1 MRMTN
6 ARPVTV
12 ADMLDARD
20 RRAERQKR
28 FLETSPVLIC
38 LTMNI
43 PGPIKASTEILA
55 AFREGVRRVQSAV
68 GARPILYEAFTGPE
82 AYVPLN
88 ADAEAVK
95 REMCRIEDEEPL
107 GRLFDLDVLTGNGEK
122 HGRSALGFSP
132 RSCLLCGKPAF
143 ACARSRAHSVSEL
156 SGEVSRRIDEWRRA
170 TLPERIS
177 EAAVRALIREAETTP
192 KPGLVDRRNNG
203 SHPDMSL
210 EMLLRSARSLKP
222 YFRECARAGMKL
234 EEADAF
240 PTLRA
245 LGMEAE
251 KTMLNATGGVN
262 AHKGVI
268 FSQGLLA
275 ASAAACLRS
284 FEADAEKICAR
295 AGRMAAPH
303 MEAHFRSLRAET
315 AYSFGDRLFL
325 ATGLRGARG
334 EAADGFPSVL
344 RIALPAL
351 DADMFGSPMK
361 KRETAG
367 SFTTSGYPEEM
378 RGTVENA
385 AAFENPAE
393 MRKTIEDSVTSDTDA
408 TESTVETKERNEMH
422 GADVQ
427 RSTEIGAE
435 DISGVYALLRLAVET
450 DDTTLIRRGGLS
462 RAEAAKREIRALLD
476 SGITREKVETLDD
489 QFIRENLTLGGCAD
503 LLACACFLRAVREI

>member
-1 MRMTN
+1 MTN

-262 AHKGVI
+262 AHKGAI
-268 FSQGLLA
+268 FSLGLLA

-351 DADMFGSPMK
+351 DA
-361 KRETAG
+361 
-367 SFTTSGYPEEM
+367 EEM
-378 RGTVENA
+378 
-385 AAFENPAE
+385 ENPVE
-393 MRKTIEDSVTSDTDA
+393 VVGSSVTADGNSAMPDA
-408 TESTVETKERNEMH
+408 EELS
-422 GADVQ
+422 GAH
-427 RSTEIGAE
+427 
-435 DISGVYALLRLAVET
+435 ALLRLAVEM
-450 DDTTLIRRGGLS
+450 DDTTLIRRGGRS

-503 LLACACFLRAVREI
+503 LLACAYFLRAVREI

>member
-1 MRMTN
+1 MTN

-28 FLETSPVLIC
+28 FLETLPVLIC

-88 ADAEAVK
+88 ADAEVVK

-262 AHKGVI
+262 AHKGAI
-268 FSQGLLA
+268 FSLGLLA

-315 AYSFGDRLFL
+315 AGSFGDRLYL
-325 ATGLRGARG
+325 ETGLRGARG

-351 DADMFGSPMK
+351 DA
-361 KRETAG
+361 
-367 SFTTSGYPEEM
+367 EEM
-378 RGTVENA
+378 G
-385 AAFENPAE
+385 NPAE
-393 MRKTIEDSVTSDTDA
+393 VVGSSVTADGNSVMPDA
-408 TESTVETKERNEMH
+408 EELS
-422 GADVQ
+422 GA
-427 RSTEIGAE
+427 
-435 DISGVYALLRLAVET
+435 YALLRLAVEM
-450 DDTTLIRRGGLS
+450 DDTTLIRRGGRS

-476 SGITREKVETLDD
+476 SGLTREKVETLDD
-489 QFIRENLTLGGCAD
+489 QFIRENLTIGGCAD
-503 LLACACFLRAVREI
+503 LLACAYFLRAVREI

>member
-1 MRMTN
+1 MTN

-88 ADAEAVK
+88 ADAEVVK

-222 YFRECARAGMKL
+222 YFCECARAGMKL

-251 KTMLNATGGVN
+251 KTMLNSTGGVN
-262 AHKGVI
+262 AHKGAI
-268 FSQGLLA
+268 FSLGLLA

-344 RIALPAL
+344 RIAL

>member
-1 MRMTN
+1 MTN

-43 PGPIKASTEILA
+43 PGPIKASAEILA

-88 ADAEAVK
+88 ADAEVVK

-210 EMLLRSARSLKP
+210 EMLLRSACSLKP

-262 AHKGVI
+262 AHKGAI
-268 FSQGLLA
+268 FSLGLLA

-351 DADMFGSPMK
+351 DAEEM
-361 KRETAG
+361 EN
-367 SFTTSGYPEEM
+367 PEEVV
-378 RGTVENA
+378 GS
-385 AAFENPAE
+385 
-393 MRKTIEDSVTSDTDA
+393 SVTADGNSVMPDA
-408 TESTVETKERNEMH
+408 GEL
-422 GADVQ
+422 
-427 RSTEIGAE
+427 
-435 DISGVYALLRLAVET
+435 SGVYALLRLAVEM
-450 DDTTLIRRGGLS
+450 DDTTLIRRGGRS
-462 RAEAAKREIRALLD
+462 RAEAAKKEIRAFLD
-476 SGITREKVETLDD
+476 SGLTREKVETLDD

-503 LLACACFLRAVREI
+503 LLACAYFLRAVREI

>member
-12 ADMLDARD
+12 ADMLDVRD

-43 PGPIKASTEILA
+43 PGPIKASAEILA

-88 ADAEAVK
+88 ADAEVVK

-122 HGRSALGFSP
+122 HGRTALGFSP

-143 ACARSRAHSVSEL
+143 ACARSRAHSVSAL

-210 EMLLRSARSLKP
+210 AMLLRSARSLKP

-262 AHKGVI
+262 AHKGAI
-268 FSQGLLA
+268 FSLGLLA

-351 DADMFGSPMK
+351 DAEEM
-361 KRETAG
+361 EN
-367 SFTTSGYPEEM
+367 PEEVV
-378 RGTVENA
+378 GS
-385 AAFENPAE
+385 
-393 MRKTIEDSVTSDTDA
+393 SVTADGNSVMPDA
-408 TESTVETKERNEMH
+408 GEL
-422 GADVQ
+422 
-427 RSTEIGAE
+427 
-435 DISGVYALLRLAVET
+435 SGVYALLRLAVEM
-450 DDTTLIRRGGLS
+450 DDTTLIRRGGRS
-462 RAEAAKREIRALLD
+462 RAEAAKKEIRAFLD
-476 SGITREKVETLDD
+476 SGLTREKVETLDD

-503 LLACACFLRAVREI
+503 LLACAYFLRAVREI

>member
-28 FLETSPVLIC
+28 FLEASPVLIC

-88 ADAEAVK
+88 ADAEVVK

-210 EMLLRSARSLKP
+210 AMLLRSARSLKP

-262 AHKGVI
+262 AHKGAI
-268 FSQGLLA
+268 FSLGLLA

-367 SFTTSGYPEEM
+367 SFTTFGYPEEM
-378 RGTVENA
+378 RETVENA

-393 MRKTIEDSVTSDTDA
+393 MRKTIEDSVTSDTGA
-408 TESTVETKERNEMH
+408 AESTVETKERNEMH

-427 RSTEIGAE
+427 TNTEIDAEELSGA
-435 DISGVYALLRLAVET
+435 YALLRLAVEM
-450 DDTTLIRRGGLS
+450 DDTTLIRRGGRS
-462 RAEAAKREIRALLD
+462 RAEAAKKEIRAFLD
-476 SGITREKVETLDD
+476 SGLTREKVETLDD

-503 LLACACFLRAVREI
+503 LLACAYFLRAVREI

>member
-1 MRMTN
+1 MTN

-210 EMLLRSARSLKP
+210 EMLLRSARSLKL

-262 AHKGVI
+262 AHKGAI
-268 FSQGLLA
+268 FSLGLLA

-325 ATGLRGARG
+325 TTGLRGVRG

-351 DADMFGSPMK
+351 DA
-361 KRETAG
+361 
-367 SFTTSGYPEEM
+367 EEM
-378 RGTVENA
+378 G
-385 AAFENPAE
+385 NPAE
-393 MRKTIEDSVTSDTDA
+393 VVGSSVTADGNSVMPDA
-408 TESTVETKERNEMH
+408 EELS
-422 GADVQ
+422 GA
-427 RSTEIGAE
+427 
-435 DISGVYALLRLAVET
+435 YALLRLAVEM

-503 LLACACFLRAVREI
+503 LLACAYFLMAVREI

>member
-1 MRMTN
+1 MTN

-156 SGEVSRRIDEWRRA
+156 SGEVSRRIDEWQRA

-234 EEADAF
+234 EEADVF
-240 PTLRA
+240 PTFRA

-262 AHKGVI
+262 AHKGDI
-268 FSQGLLA
+268 FSLGLLA

-351 DADMFGSPMK
+351 DAEEM
-361 KRETAG
+361 EN
-367 SFTTSGYPEEM
+367 PEEVV
-378 RGTVENA
+378 GS
-385 AAFENPAE
+385 
-393 MRKTIEDSVTSDTDA
+393 SVTADGNSVMPDA
-408 TESTVETKERNEMH
+408 GEL
-422 GADVQ
+422 
-427 RSTEIGAE
+427 
-435 DISGVYALLRLAVET
+435 SGVYALLRLAVEM
-450 DDTTLIRRGGLS
+450 DDTTLIRRGGRS
-462 RAEAAKREIRALLD
+462 RAEAAKKEIRAFLD
-476 SGITREKVETLDD
+476 SGLTREKVETLDD

-503 LLACACFLRAVREI
+503 LLACAYFLRAVREI

>member
-88 ADAEAVK
+88 ADAEVVK

-222 YFRECARAGMKL
+222 YFCECARAGMKL

-251 KTMLNATGGVN
+251 KTMLNSTGGVN
-262 AHKGVI
+262 AHKGAI
-268 FSQGLLA
+268 FSLGLLA

-378 RGTVENA
+378 R
-385 AAFENPAE
+385 
-393 MRKTIEDSVTSDTDA
+393 KTIEDSVTSDTDA
-408 TESTVETKERNEMH
+408 AESTVETKERNEMH

-427 RSTEIGAE
+427 TSTEIDAEELSGAF
-435 DISGVYALLRLAVET
+435 ALLRLAVEM

-476 SGITREKVETLDD
+476 SGLTREKVETLDD

-503 LLACACFLRAVREI
+503 LLACAYFLRAVREI

>member
-43 PGPIKASTEILA
+43 PGSIKTSPEILA

-88 ADAEAVK
+88 ADAEVVK

-107 GRLFDLDVLTGNGEK
+107 GRLFDLDVLAKNGEK
-122 HGRSALGFSP
+122 CCRSALGFSP

-143 ACARSRAHSVSEL
+143 ACARSRAHSVSDL

-203 SHPDMSL
+203 SHTDMSL

-262 AHKGVI
+262 AHKGAI
-268 FSQGLLA
+268 FSLGLLT

-351 DADMFGSPMK
+351 DA
-361 KRETAG
+361 
-367 SFTTSGYPEEM
+367 EEM
-378 RGTVENA
+378 
-385 AAFENPAE
+385 ENPAE
-393 MRKTIEDSVTSDTDA
+393 VVGSSVTADGNSVMPDA
-408 TESTVETKERNEMH
+408 EELS
-422 GADVQ
+422 GA
-427 RSTEIGAE
+427 
-435 DISGVYALLRLAVET
+435 YALLRLAVEM
-450 DDTTLIRRGGLS
+450 DDTTLIRRGGRS

-503 LLACACFLRAVREI
+503 LLACAYFLRAVREI

>member
-1 MRMTN
+1 MTN

-88 ADAEAVK
+88 ADAEVVK

-222 YFRECARAGMKL
+222 YFCECARAGMKL

-251 KTMLNATGGVN
+251 KTMLNSTGGVN
-262 AHKGVI
+262 AHKGAI
-268 FSQGLLA
+268 FSLGLLA

-378 RGTVENA
+378 R
-385 AAFENPAE
+385 
-393 MRKTIEDSVTSDTDA
+393 KTIEDSVTSDTDA
-408 TESTVETKERNEMH
+408 AESTVETKERNEMH

-427 RSTEIGAE
+427 TSTEIDAEELSGAF
-435 DISGVYALLRLAVET
+435 ALLRLAVEM

-476 SGITREKVETLDD
+476 SGLTREKVETLDD

-503 LLACACFLRAVREI
+503 LLACAYFLRAVREI

>member
-1 MRMTN
+1 MTN
-6 ARPVTV
+6 ARQVTV

-88 ADAEAVK
+88 ADAEVVK

-143 ACARSRAHSVSEL
+143 VCARSRAHSVSEL
-156 SGEVSRRIDEWRRA
+156 SGEVSRRIDEWQRA

-210 EMLLRSARSLKP
+210 EMLLRSACSLKP

-262 AHKGVI
+262 AHKGAI
-268 FSQGLLA
+268 FSLGLLA
-275 ASAAACLRS
+275 ASAAAVCGALKPTRRKS
-284 FEADAEKICAR
+284 VRGRVVWPRPIWRRISALCAR
-295 AGRMAAPH
+295 KRRIPSETGCFSQPACAA
-303 MEAHFRSLRAET
+303 R
-315 AYSFGDRLFL
+315 
-325 ATGLRGARG
+325 
-334 EAADGFPSVL
+334 
-344 RIALPAL
+344 
-351 DADMFGSPMK
+351 
-361 KRETAG
+361 
-367 SFTTSGYPEEM
+367 
-378 RGTVENA
+378 
-385 AAFENPAE
+385 
-393 MRKTIEDSVTSDTDA
+393 
-408 TESTVETKERNEMH
+408 
-422 GADVQ
+422 
-427 RSTEIGAE
+427 
-435 DISGVYALLRLAVET
+435 
-450 DDTTLIRRGGLS
+450 
-462 RAEAAKREIRALLD
+462 AAKLRMVFHR
-476 SGITREKVETLDD
+476 
-489 QFIRENLTLGGCAD
+489 FCASRCPR
-503 LLACACFLRAVREI
+503 LMRTCLEVQ

>member
-1 MRMTN
+1 MTN

-28 FLETSPVLIC
+28 FLETLPVLIC

-107 GRLFDLDVLTGNGEK
+107 GRLFDLDVLAKNGEK
-122 HGRSALGFSP
+122 CCRSALGLPP

-143 ACARSRAHSVSEL
+143 ECARSRAHSVPEL
-156 SGEVSRRIDEWRRA
+156 SKEVSRRIDEWRRE
-170 TLPERIS
+170 TLPERIA
-177 EAAVRALIREAETTP
+177 EAAVNALIREAETTP

-210 EMLLRSARSLKP
+210 EMLIRSARSLKP

-262 AHKGVI
+262 AHKGAI
-268 FSQGLLA
+268 FSLGLLA

-351 DADMFGSPMK
+351 DA
-361 KRETAG
+361 
-367 SFTTSGYPEEM
+367 EEM
-378 RGTVENA
+378 G
-385 AAFENPAE
+385 NPAE
-393 MRKTIEDSVTSDTDA
+393 VVGSSVTADGNSVMPDA
-408 TESTVETKERNEMH
+408 EEL
-422 GADVQ
+422 
-427 RSTEIGAE
+427 
-435 DISGVYALLRLAVET
+435 SGVYALLRLAVEM

-476 SGITREKVETLDD
+476 SGITREKVEMLDD
-489 QFIRENLTLGGCAD
+489 RFIHENLTLGGCAD
-503 LLACACFLRAVREI
+503 LLACAYFLRAVREI

>member
-210 EMLLRSARSLKP
+210 EMLFRSARSLKP

-262 AHKGVI
+262 AHKGAI
-268 FSQGLLA
+268 FSLGLLT

-351 DADMFGSPMK
+351 DA
-361 KRETAG
+361 
-367 SFTTSGYPEEM
+367 EEM
-378 RGTVENA
+378 
-385 AAFENPAE
+385 ENPAE
-393 MRKTIEDSVTSDTDA
+393 VVGSSVTADGNSVMPDA
-408 TESTVETKERNEMH
+408 EEFS
-422 GADVQ
+422 GA
-427 RSTEIGAE
+427 
-435 DISGVYALLRLAVET
+435 YALLRLAVEM
-450 DDTTLIRRGGLS
+450 DDTTLIRRGGRS

-503 LLACACFLRAVREI
+503 LLACAYFLRAVREI

>member
-1 MRMTN
+1 MTN

-143 ACARSRAHSVSEL
+143 ACARSRAHSVSDL

-262 AHKGVI
+262 AHKGAI
-268 FSQGLLA
+268 FSLGLLT

-303 MEAHFRSLRAET
+303 MEAHFHSLRAET

-344 RIALPAL
+344 RIAL

>member
-1 MRMTN
+1 MTN

-88 ADAEAVK
+88 ADAEVVK

-262 AHKGVI
+262 AHKGAI
-268 FSQGLLA
+268 FSLGLLA

-303 MEAHFRSLRAET
+303 MEAHFHSLRAET

-351 DADMFGSPMK
+351 DA
-361 KRETAG
+361 
-367 SFTTSGYPEEM
+367 EEM
-378 RGTVENA
+378 G
-385 AAFENPAE
+385 NPAE
-393 MRKTIEDSVTSDTDA
+393 VVGSSVTADGNSVMPDA
-408 TESTVETKERNEMH
+408 EELS
-422 GADVQ
+422 GA
-427 RSTEIGAE
+427 
-435 DISGVYALLRLAVET
+435 YALLRLAVET

-462 RAEAAKREIRALLD
+462 RAEAAKKEIRAFLD
-476 SGITREKVETLDD
+476 SGLTREKVETLDD

-503 LLACACFLRAVREI
+503 LLACAYFLRAVREI

>member
-88 ADAEAVK
+88 ADAEVVK

-262 AHKGVI
+262 AHKGAI
-268 FSQGLLA
+268 FSLGLLA

-295 AGRMAAPH
+295 AGRMTAPH

-351 DADMFGSPMK
+351 DA
-361 KRETAG
+361 
-367 SFTTSGYPEEM
+367 EEM
-378 RGTVENA
+378 G
-385 AAFENPAE
+385 NPAE
-393 MRKTIEDSVTSDTDA
+393 VVGSSVTADGNSVMPDA
-408 TESTVETKERNEMH
+408 DEL
-422 GADVQ
+422 
-427 RSTEIGAE
+427 
-435 DISGVYALLRLAVET
+435 SGTYALLRLAVEM
-450 DDTTLIRRGGLS
+450 DDTTLIRRGGRS
-462 RAEAAKREIRALLD
+462 RAEAAKKEIRAFLD
-476 SGITREKVETLDD
+476 SGLTREKVETLDD

-503 LLACACFLRAVREI
+503 LLACAYFLRAVREI

>member
-1 MRMTN
+1 MTN
-6 ARPVTV
+6 ARSVTV

-43 PGPIKASTEILA
+43 PGPIKASAEILA

-88 ADAEAVK
+88 ADAEVVK

-143 ACARSRAHSVSEL
+143 ACARSRAHSVPEL

-222 YFRECARAGMKL
+222 YFRECARAGIKL

-262 AHKGVI
+262 AHKGAI
-268 FSQGLLA
+268 FSLGLLA

-351 DADMFGSPMK
+351 DA
-361 KRETAG
+361 
-367 SFTTSGYPEEM
+367 EEM
-378 RGTVENA
+378 G
-385 AAFENPAE
+385 NPAE
-393 MRKTIEDSVTSDTDA
+393 VVGSSVTADGNSVMPDA
-408 TESTVETKERNEMH
+408 EELS
-422 GADVQ
+422 GA
-427 RSTEIGAE
+427 
-435 DISGVYALLRLAVET
+435 YALLRLAVEM
-450 DDTTLIRRGGLS
+450 DDTTLIRRGGRS
-462 RAEAAKREIRALLD
+462 RAEAAKKEIRAFLD
-476 SGITREKVETLDD
+476 SGLTREKVETLDD

-503 LLACACFLRAVREI
+503 LLACAYFLRAVREI

>member
-1 MRMTN
+1 MTN

-43 PGPIKASTEILA
+43 PGSIKASTEILA

-143 ACARSRAHSVSEL
+143 ECARSRAHSVSEL
-156 SGEVSRRIDEWRRA
+156 SGEVSRRIDEWRRE
-170 TLPERIS
+170 TLPERIA
-177 EAAVRALIREAETTP
+177 EAAVNALIREAETTP

-234 EEADAF
+234 EEADVF
-240 PTLRA
+240 PTFRA

-262 AHKGVI
+262 AHKGAI
-268 FSQGLLA
+268 FSLGLLA

-351 DADMFGSPMK
+351 DA
-361 KRETAG
+361 
-367 SFTTSGYPEEM
+367 EEM
-378 RGTVENA
+378 G
-385 AAFENPAE
+385 NPAE
-393 MRKTIEDSVTSDTDA
+393 VVGSSVTADGNSVMPDA
-408 TESTVETKERNEMH
+408 DEL
-422 GADVQ
+422 
-427 RSTEIGAE
+427 
-435 DISGVYALLRLAVET
+435 SGTYALLRLAVEM
-450 DDTTLIRRGGLS
+450 DDTTLIRRGGRS
-462 RAEAAKREIRALLD
+462 RAEAAKKEIRAFLD
-476 SGITREKVETLDD
+476 SGLTREKVETLDD

-503 LLACACFLRAVREI
+503 LLACAYFLRAVREI

>member
-1 MRMTN
+1 MTN

-88 ADAEAVK
+88 ADAEVVK

-262 AHKGVI
+262 AHKGAI
-268 FSQGLLA
+268 FSLGLLA

-295 AGRMAAPH
+295 AGRMTAPH

-351 DADMFGSPMK
+351 DA
-361 KRETAG
+361 
-367 SFTTSGYPEEM
+367 EEM
-378 RGTVENA
+378 G
-385 AAFENPAE
+385 NPAE
-393 MRKTIEDSVTSDTDA
+393 VVGSSVTADGNSVMPDA
-408 TESTVETKERNEMH
+408 DEL
-422 GADVQ
+422 
-427 RSTEIGAE
+427 
-435 DISGVYALLRLAVET
+435 SGTYALLRLAVEM
-450 DDTTLIRRGGLS
+450 DDTTLIRRGGRS
-462 RAEAAKREIRALLD
+462 RAEAAKKEIRAFLD
-476 SGITREKVETLDD
+476 SGLTREKVETLDD

-503 LLACACFLRAVREI
+503 LLACAYFLRAVREI

>member
-55 AFREGVRRVQSAV
+55 AFREGVRHVQSAV

-240 PTLRA
+240 PTLRV

-262 AHKGVI
+262 AHKGAI
-268 FSQGLLA
+268 FSLGLLT

-351 DADMFGSPMK
+351 DADMLGSPMK

-408 TESTVETKERNEMH
+408 AESTVETKERNEMH
-422 GADVQ
+422 GADMQ
-427 RSTEIGAE
+427 TSTEIDAEELSGA
-435 DISGVYALLRLAVET
+435 YALLRLAVEM
-450 DDTTLIRRGGLS
+450 DDTTLIRRGGRS

-476 SGITREKVETLDD
+476 SGLTREKVETLDD
-489 QFIRENLTLGGCAD
+489 QFIRENLTIGGCAD
-503 LLACACFLRAVREI
+503 LLACAYFLRAVREI

>member
-1 MRMTN
+1 MTN

-43 PGPIKASTEILA
+43 PGSIKASTEILA

-262 AHKGVI
+262 AHKGAI
-268 FSQGLLA
+268 FSLGLLA

-303 MEAHFRSLRAET
+303 MEAHFHSLRAET

-351 DADMFGSPMK
+351 DA
-361 KRETAG
+361 
-367 SFTTSGYPEEM
+367 EEM
-378 RGTVENA
+378 G
-385 AAFENPAE
+385 NPAE
-393 MRKTIEDSVTSDTDA
+393 VVGNSVTADGNSVMPDA
-408 TESTVETKERNEMH
+408 EELS
-422 GADVQ
+422 GA
-427 RSTEIGAE
+427 
-435 DISGVYALLRLAVET
+435 YALLRLAVEM

-476 SGITREKVETLDD
+476 SGLTREKVETLDD

-503 LLACACFLRAVREI
+503 LLACAYFLRAVREI

>member
-28 FLETSPVLIC
+28 FLKTSPVLIC

-43 PGPIKASTEILA
+43 PGPIKASSEILA
-55 AFREGVRRVQSAV
+55 AFREGARRVRSAV

-107 GRLFDLDVLTGNGEK
+107 GRLFDLDVLTGSGEK
-122 HGRSALGFSP
+122 CGRSALGLPP

-170 TLPERIS
+170 TLPERIA
-177 EAAVRALIREAETTP
+177 EAAVNALIREAETTP

-210 EMLLRSARSLKP
+210 AMLLRSARSLKP
-222 YFRECARAGMKL
+222 YFRECARAGLTM

-251 KTMLNATGGVN
+251 KTMLCATGGVN
-262 AHKGVI
+262 AHKGAI
-268 FSQGLLA
+268 FSLGLLT
-275 ASAAACLRS
+275 ASAAANLRK
-284 FEADAEKICAR
+284 FEADAGKICAR
-295 AGRMAAPH
+295 VGSMAAPH

-325 ATGLRGARG
+325 AAGLRGARG

-344 RIALPAL
+344 RVALPAL
-351 DADMFGSPMK
+351 DADVLGNPV
-361 KRETAG
+361 T
-367 SFTTSGYPEEM
+367 PES
-378 RGTVENA
+378 T
-385 AAFENPAE
+385 AE
-393 MRKTIEDSVTSDTDA
+393 MPKTMECSMIPDA
-408 TESTVETKERNEMH
+408 EELS
-422 GADVQ
+422 GA
-427 RSTEIGAE
+427 
-435 DISGVYALLRLAVET
+435 YALLRLAAET
-450 DDTTLIRRGGLS
+450 DDTTLIRRGGRS
-462 RAEAAKREIRALLD
+462 RAEAAKKEIRALLD
-476 SGITREKVETLDD
+476 SGLTREKVETLDD

-503 LLACACFLRAVREI
+503 LLACAYFLRAVREI

>member
-1 MRMTN
+1 MTN

-43 PGPIKASTEILA
+43 PGSIKTSPEILA

-88 ADAEAVK
+88 ADAEVVK
-95 REMCRIEDEEPL
+95 QEMCRIEDEEPL

-122 HGRSALGFSP
+122 HGRLALGFSP

-240 PTLRA
+240 STLRA

-262 AHKGVI
+262 AHKGAI
-268 FSQGLLA
+268 FSLGLLT

-295 AGRMAAPH
+295 AGHMAAPH

-351 DADMFGSPMK
+351 DA
-361 KRETAG
+361 
-367 SFTTSGYPEEM
+367 EEM
-378 RGTVENA
+378 G
-385 AAFENPAE
+385 NPAE
-393 MRKTIEDSVTSDTDA
+393 VVGSSVTADGNSVMPDA
-408 TESTVETKERNEMH
+408 EELS
-422 GADVQ
+422 GA
-427 RSTEIGAE
+427 
-435 DISGVYALLRLAVET
+435 YALLRLAVET

-476 SGITREKVETLDD
+476 SGITREKVEMLDD
-489 QFIRENLTLGGCAD
+489 RFIHENLTLGGCAD
-503 LLACACFLRAVREI
+503 LLACAYFLRAVREM

>member
-210 EMLLRSARSLKP
+210 EMLFRSARSLKP

-262 AHKGVI
+262 AHKGAI
-268 FSQGLLA
+268 FSLGLLA

-303 MEAHFRSLRAET
+303 MEAHFHSLRAET

-351 DADMFGSPMK
+351 DA
-361 KRETAG
+361 
-367 SFTTSGYPEEM
+367 EEM
-378 RGTVENA
+378 G
-385 AAFENPAE
+385 NPAE
-393 MRKTIEDSVTSDTDA
+393 VVGNSVTADGNSVMPDA
-408 TESTVETKERNEMH
+408 EELS
-422 GADVQ
+422 GA
-427 RSTEIGAE
+427 
-435 DISGVYALLRLAVET
+435 YALLRLAVEM

-476 SGITREKVETLDD
+476 SGLTREKVETLDD

-503 LLACACFLRAVREI
+503 LLACAYFLRAVREI

>member
-1 MRMTN
+1 MTN

-28 FLETSPVLIC
+28 FLETLPVLIC

-88 ADAEAVK
+88 ADAEVVK

-262 AHKGVI
+262 AHKGAI
-268 FSQGLLA
+268 FSLGLLA

-351 DADMFGSPMK
+351 DA
-361 KRETAG
+361 
-367 SFTTSGYPEEM
+367 EEM
-378 RGTVENA
+378 G
-385 AAFENPAE
+385 NPAE
-393 MRKTIEDSVTSDTDA
+393 VVGSSVTADGNSVMPDA
-408 TESTVETKERNEMH
+408 EELS
-422 GADVQ
+422 GA
-427 RSTEIGAE
+427 
-435 DISGVYALLRLAVET
+435 YALLRLAVEM
-450 DDTTLIRRGGLS
+450 DDTTLIRRGGRS
-462 RAEAAKREIRALLD
+462 RAEAAKKEIRAFLD
-476 SGITREKVETLDD
+476 SGLTREKVETLDD

-503 LLACACFLRAVREI
+503 LLACAYFLRAVREI

>member
-1 MRMTN
+1 MTN

-143 ACARSRAHSVSEL
+143 ACARSRAHSVSDL

-210 EMLLRSARSLKP
+210 EMLIRSARSLKP

-262 AHKGVI
+262 AHKGAI
-268 FSQGLLA
+268 FSLGLLA

-351 DADMFGSPMK
+351 DA
-361 KRETAG
+361 
-367 SFTTSGYPEEM
+367 EEM
-378 RGTVENA
+378 G
-385 AAFENPAE
+385 NPAE
-393 MRKTIEDSVTSDTDA
+393 VVGSSVTADGNSVMPDA
-408 TESTVETKERNEMH
+408 DEL
-422 GADVQ
+422 
-427 RSTEIGAE
+427 
-435 DISGVYALLRLAVET
+435 SGTYALLRLAVEM
-450 DDTTLIRRGGLS
+450 DDTTLIRRGGRS
-462 RAEAAKREIRALLD
+462 RAEAAKKEIRAFLD
-476 SGITREKVETLDD
+476 SGLTREKVETLDD
-489 QFIRENLTLGGCAD
+489 QFIRENLTIGGCAD
-503 LLACACFLRAVREI
+503 LLACAYFLRAVREI

>member
-1 MRMTN
+1 MTN

-55 AFREGVRRVQSAV
+55 AFRDGVRRVQSAV

-262 AHKGVI
+262 AHKGAI
-268 FSQGLLA
+268 FSLGLLT

-315 AYSFGDRLFL
+315 AGSFGDRLYL
-325 ATGLRGARG
+325 ETGLRGARG

-351 DADMFGSPMK
+351 DA
-361 KRETAG
+361 
-367 SFTTSGYPEEM
+367 EEM
-378 RGTVENA
+378 G
-385 AAFENPAE
+385 NPAE
-393 MRKTIEDSVTSDTDA
+393 VVGSSVTADGNSVMPDA
-408 TESTVETKERNEMH
+408 EELS
-422 GADVQ
+422 GA
-427 RSTEIGAE
+427 
-435 DISGVYALLRLAVET
+435 YALLRLAVEM
-450 DDTTLIRRGGLS
+450 DDTTLIRRGGRS

-476 SGITREKVETLDD
+476 SGLTREKVETLDD
-489 QFIRENLTLGGCAD
+489 QFIRENLTIGGCAD
-503 LLACACFLRAVREI
+503 LLACAYFLRAVREI

>member
-1 MRMTN
+1 MTN

-262 AHKGVI
+262 AHKGAI
-268 FSQGLLA
+268 FSLGLLA

-351 DADMFGSPMK
+351 DA
-361 KRETAG
+361 
-367 SFTTSGYPEEM
+367 EEM
-378 RGTVENA
+378 G
-385 AAFENPAE
+385 NPAE
-393 MRKTIEDSVTSDTDA
+393 VVGSSVTADGNSVMPDA
-408 TESTVETKERNEMH
+408 EELS
-422 GADVQ
+422 GA
-427 RSTEIGAE
+427 
-435 DISGVYALLRLAVET
+435 YALLRLAVEM
-450 DDTTLIRRGGLS
+450 DDTTLIRRGGRS
-462 RAEAAKREIRALLD
+462 RAEAAKKEIRAFLG
-476 SGITREKVETLDD
+476 SGLTREKVETLDD

-503 LLACACFLRAVREI
+503 LLACAYFLRAVREI

>member
-43 PGPIKASTEILA
+43 PGPIKASAEILA

-88 ADAEAVK
+88 ADAEVVK

-210 EMLLRSARSLKP
+210 EMLLRSACSLKP

-262 AHKGVI
+262 AHKGAI
-268 FSQGLLA
+268 FSLGLLA

-351 DADMFGSPMK
+351 DAEEM
-361 KRETAG
+361 EN
-367 SFTTSGYPEEM
+367 PEEVV
-378 RGTVENA
+378 GS
-385 AAFENPAE
+385 
-393 MRKTIEDSVTSDTDA
+393 SVTADGNSVMPDA
-408 TESTVETKERNEMH
+408 GEL
-422 GADVQ
+422 
-427 RSTEIGAE
+427 
-435 DISGVYALLRLAVET
+435 SGVYALLRLAVEM
-450 DDTTLIRRGGLS
+450 DDTTLIRRGGRS
-462 RAEAAKREIRALLD
+462 RAEAAKKEIRAFLD
-476 SGITREKVETLDD
+476 SGLTREKVETLDD

-503 LLACACFLRAVREI
+503 LLACAYFLRAVREI

>member
-156 SGEVSRRIDEWRRA
+156 SGEVSRRIDEWQRA

-234 EEADAF
+234 EEADVF
-240 PTLRA
+240 PTFRA

-262 AHKGVI
+262 AHKGAI
-268 FSQGLLA
+268 FSLGLLA

-351 DADMFGSPMK
+351 DAEEM
-361 KRETAG
+361 EN
-367 SFTTSGYPEEM
+367 PEEVV
-378 RGTVENA
+378 GS
-385 AAFENPAE
+385 
-393 MRKTIEDSVTSDTDA
+393 SVTADGNSVMPDA
-408 TESTVETKERNEMH
+408 GEL
-422 GADVQ
+422 
-427 RSTEIGAE
+427 
-435 DISGVYALLRLAVET
+435 SGVYALLRLAVEM
-450 DDTTLIRRGGLS
+450 DDTTLIRRGGRS
-462 RAEAAKREIRALLD
+462 RAEAAKKEIRAFLD
-476 SGITREKVETLDD
+476 SGLTREKVETLDD

-503 LLACACFLRAVREI
+503 LLACAYFLRAVREI